1 MSRFD
6 VKDGLAES
14 SALVFDSSFMSVA
27 GEGNI
32 NLATEK
38 LNLALKPLPKEGIGT
53 EGIGKVSL
61 SLGELAKPFKLG
73 GTLANPS
80 LAIDPL
86 QTAKTIG
93 KAARGMAMFGPIGIA
108 TALVSARAGG
118 DENPCIAAIEAA
130 KTGIKAPE
138 KKGVT
143 EKATEGI
150 TEGVKGVGEGI
161 MNLFGK

>member
-1 MSRFD
+1 MSF
-6 VKDGLAES
+6 
-14 SALVFDSSFMSVA
+14 
-27 GEGNI
+27 
-32 NLATEK
+32 
-38 LNLALKPLPKEGIGT
+38 
-53 EGIGKVSL
+53 
-61 SLGELAKPFKLG
+61 GELAKPFKLG

-108 TALVSARAGG
+108 TVLVSAKAGG

-130 KTGIKAPE
+130 KTGVKAPE